1 MINMFSMQQKRGLL
15 KGEFVRCEARSGT
28 TLGGENY
35 LRDGVFPKAPRL
47 IWQAGDKEHPPV

>member
-1 MINMFSMQQKRGLL
+1 MESFMQRSKEPRRV
-15 KGEFVRCEARSGT
+15 ESVRCEARSGT

-47 IWQAGDKEHPPV
+47 IWQAGDNEREPV